1 MVPPP
6 IPFHTS
12 NPFLITNE
20 ELAEVEAVI
29 EAEHRQEQL
38 LENE

>member
-6 IPFHTS
+6 VPFHSS
-12 NPFLITNE
+12 NPFLISNE

-29 EAEHRQEQL
+29 EAE
-38 LENE
+38 